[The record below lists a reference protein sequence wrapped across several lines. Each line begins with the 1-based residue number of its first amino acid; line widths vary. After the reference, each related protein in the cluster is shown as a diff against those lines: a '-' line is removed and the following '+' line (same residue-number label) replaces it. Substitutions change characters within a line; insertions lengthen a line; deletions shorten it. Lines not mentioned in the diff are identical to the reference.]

1 MQGWAPRV
9 LVLRGQL
16 VPDSLVIAALLEQ
29 RLRAQHEFVRLEE
42 GVAHGFVADKILRGA
57 LGATKAATAVS
68 DRDEAS
74 KHEKDGRRYH
84 LHDEWG
90 LTAGRRIGRDRL
102 LALCVRRVSQAGF
115 QTPAKAWG
123 RPKRR
128 GAS

>member
-42 GVAHGFVADKILRGA
+42 GVAHGFVADKVLAGEIVA
-57 LGATKAATAVS
+57 INATTAIR

-74 KHEKDGRRYH
+74 IGHEKGGRARTCTTSGVLLQAAALVAIACLRSVSDAIP
-84 LHDEWG
+84 LHVV
-90 LTAGRRIGRDRL
+90 
-102 LALCVRRVSQAGF
+102 VRSSQLSS
-115 QTPAKAWG
+115 KYWILE
-123 RPKRR
+123 
-128 GAS
+128 